1 MLSGIYFYVDQ
12 HGRRPVKEF
21 INALSQKEQAKVIAY
36 LEELKAQ
43 GHNMRRPMADYLRD
57 GIYELRPKYDRIFY
71 FFYMRDKVVLVHA
84 IRKLA
89 LRVPETDL
97 ALCIKRKGAVESGG
111 AIIEKI

>member
-12 HGRRPVKEF
+12 HGRIPVKDF

-36 LEELKAQ
+36 LDELMVQ

-57 GIYELRPKYDRIFY
+57 GIYELRPKRDRIFY

-84 IRKLA
+84 MRKLV
-89 LRVPETDL
+89 LKVPEADL
-97 ALCIKRKGAVESGG
+97 ALCIKRKEMVEVCGAS
-111 AIIEKI
+111 IEKI